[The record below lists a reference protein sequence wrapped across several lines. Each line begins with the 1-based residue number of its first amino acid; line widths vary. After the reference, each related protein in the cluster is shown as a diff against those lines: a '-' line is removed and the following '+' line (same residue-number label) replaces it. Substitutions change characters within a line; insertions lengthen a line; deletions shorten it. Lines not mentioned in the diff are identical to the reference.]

1 MRLLII
7 VSMILETY
15 KNMKYNV
22 KFLNTTSTISLL
34 FTLFILPS
42 TYFCAKLIGI
52 DLIVLK
58 IRNEFQ

>member
-1 MRLLII
+1 
-7 VSMILETY
+7 MILETY
-15 KNMKYNV
+15 KNIKYNV
-22 KFLNTTSTISLL
+22 KFLNSTSTISLL

-58 IRNEFQ
+58 IRNE